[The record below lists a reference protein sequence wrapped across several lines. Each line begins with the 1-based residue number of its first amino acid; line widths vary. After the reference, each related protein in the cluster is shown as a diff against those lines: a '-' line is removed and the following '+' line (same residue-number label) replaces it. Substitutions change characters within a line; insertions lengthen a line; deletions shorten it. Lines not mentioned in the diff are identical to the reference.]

1 MTSACNDSPCK
12 TARILTIIQRI
23 NGRNKIEHE
32 MTGTTLNNDSGLT
45 HDQELPIVVNG
56 TTIAYL
62 LISSVKVNNLVVDK
76 TVIARILFAYDVFI
90 CSTLSFLLK
99 MCLFPRI

>member
-1 MTSACNDSPCK
+1 
-12 TARILTIIQRI
+12 
-23 NGRNKIEHE
+23 
-32 MTGTTLNNDSGLT
+32 MTGTTLNNESGLT

-62 LISSVKVNNLVVDK
+62 LISSVKVNLVVDK

-90 CSTLSFLLK
+90 CSILSFLLK

>member
-1 MTSACNDSPCK
+1 
-12 TARILTIIQRI
+12 
-23 NGRNKIEHE
+23 

-62 LISSVKVNNLVVDK
+62 LISSVNNLVVDK

>member
-1 MTSACNDSPCK
+1 M
-12 TARILTIIQRI
+12 IQRI

-32 MTGTTLNNDSGLT
+32 MTGTTLNNESGLT

-62 LISSVKVNNLVVDK
+62 LISSVKVNLVVDK

-90 CSTLSFLLK
+90 CSILSFLLK

>member
-1 MTSACNDSPCK
+1 M
-12 TARILTIIQRI
+12 IQRI

-32 MTGTTLNNDSGLT
+32 MTGTTLNNESGLT

-90 CSTLSFLLK
+90 CSILSFMSNRFLYLYTVDYIFFLLHAISRN
-99 MCLFPRI
+99 LSL

>member
-1 MTSACNDSPCK
+1 
-12 TARILTIIQRI
+12 
-23 NGRNKIEHE
+23 
-32 MTGTTLNNDSGLT
+32 MTGTTLNNESGLT

-62 LISSVKVNNLVVDK
+62 LISSVNNLVVDK